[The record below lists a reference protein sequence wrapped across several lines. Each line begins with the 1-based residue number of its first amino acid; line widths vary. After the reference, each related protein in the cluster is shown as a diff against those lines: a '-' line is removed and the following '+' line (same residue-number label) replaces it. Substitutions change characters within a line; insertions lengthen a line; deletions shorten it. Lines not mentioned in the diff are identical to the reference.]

1 MDRHLLPE
9 EIDQLLD
16 GDVGFGTAP
25 LKMHVRACATCRAEL
40 DEARALVRQLEH
52 LPHFVP
58 STVFADR
65 VLSQVQVF
73 VPWHVA
79 ALDTVRGWMPR
90 TRTARA
96 FAWTGVGSA
105 AVVLTIVS
113 LFLLTRLDAVIFS
126 IDLAVGRVRAAV
138 GSGLADVVAAFF
150 GNAAVHAFRTS
161 GAIGVWVALT
171 LLLLFAAVTA
181 RAMRAV
187 VAGPR
192 RR

>member
-1 MDRHLLPE
+1 VDRHLLPE

>member
-25 LKMHVRACATCRAEL
+25 LKLHVRACATCRAEL

-52 LPHFVP
+52 LPHYTP
-58 STVFADR
+58 SAVFANR
-65 VLSQVQVF
+65 VLEQVQVF

-79 ALDTVRGWMPR
+79 ALDTLRGWMPR

-96 FAWTGVGSA
+96 FAWTGFASA
-105 AVVLTIVS
+105 AVVLTVVS
-113 LFLLTRLDAVIFS
+113 LWLLTRLDAVIFA
-126 IDLAVGRVRAAV
+126 IDMAVGRVRAGV
-138 GSGLADVVAAFF
+138 GSGVGDVVATLF
-150 GNAAVHAFRTS
+150 GSTVVHAFRTS
-161 GAIGVWVALT
+161 GAIGLWAALT
-171 LLLLFAAVTA
+171 FLLLFAAVTA
-181 RAMRAV
+181 RAMRTV

>member
-1 MDRHLLPE
+1 VDRHLLPE

-25 LKMHVRACATCRAEL
+25 LKLHVRACAECRAEL
-40 DEARALVRQLEH
+40 DQARALVRQLEH
-52 LPHFVP
+52 LPHLTP
-58 STVFADR
+58 SAVFADR
-65 VLSQVQVF
+65 VLQQVQVF

-79 ALDTVRGWMPR
+79 ALDTLRGWMPR

-96 FAWTGVGSA
+96 FAWTGFGSA
-105 AVVLTIVS
+105 AVVLTAVS
-113 LFLLTRLDAVIFS
+113 LWLLTRLDAVIFA
-126 IDLAVGRVRAAV
+126 IGMAVGRVRAAV
-138 GSGLADVVAAFF
+138 GGGIGDVVATLF
-150 GNAAVHAFRTS
+150 GSTAVHAFRTS
-161 GAIGVWVALT
+161 GTVGLWVALT
-171 LLLLFAAVTA
+171 VLLLFAAITA

>member
-73 VPWHVA
+73 VPWHVT

-105 AVVLTIVS
+105 AVVLTMVS

-187 VAGPR
+187 VTGPR

>member
-1 MDRHLLPE
+1 VDRHLLPE
-9 EIDQLLD
+9 EIDQLFD

>member
-105 AVVLTIVS
+105 AVVLTMVS

-187 VAGPR
+187 VTGPR

>member
-1 MDRHLLPE
+1 VDRHLLPE
-9 EIDQLLD
+9 EIDQLLG

-65 VLSQVQVF
+65 VLSQVRVF
-73 VPWHVA
+73 VPWHIT

-96 FAWTGVGSA
+96 FAWTGLGSA
-105 AVVLTIVS
+105 AVVLTMVS

>member
-25 LKMHVRACATCRAEL
+25 LKTHVRACATCRTEL

-52 LPHFVP
+52 LPHFMP
-58 STVFADR
+58 SALFADR
-65 VLSQVQVF
+65 VLEQVQVF
-73 VPWHVA
+73 VPWYVA
-79 ALDTVRGWMPR
+79 ALDTLRGWMPR
-90 TRTARA
+90 TRTGRA

-105 AVVLTIVS
+105 AVVLTVVS
-113 LFLLTRLDAVIFS
+113 LWLLTRLDAVIFA
-126 IDLAVGRVRAAV
+126 IDMALGRMRDAL
-138 GSGLADVVAAFF
+138 GSGIAEVVATLF
-150 GNAAVHAFRTS
+150 GGTAVHAFQTS
-161 GAIGVWVALT
+161 GAVGLWIAFTVV
-171 LLLLFAAVTA
+171 LLFAAITA

>member
-58 STVFADR
+58 STVLADR

-105 AVVLTIVS
+105 AVVLTMVS

-187 VAGPR
+187 VTGPR

>member
-40 DEARALVRQLEH
+40 DEARALVRRLEH

>member
-25 LKMHVRACATCRAEL
+25 LKVHLRACATCRAEL
-40 DEARALVRQLEH
+40 DDARALVRQLEH
-52 LPHFVP
+52 LPHLQP
-58 STVFADR
+58 STLFADR
-65 VLSQVQVF
+65 ILEQVQVF
-73 VPWHVA
+73 VPWHVT
-79 ALDTVRGWMPR
+79 ALDTLRGWMPR

-96 FAWTGVGSA
+96 FAWTGFGSA
-105 AVVLTIVS
+105 AVVLTVVS
-113 LFLLTRLDAVIFS
+113 LWLLTRLDAVIFA
-126 IDLAVGRVRAAV
+126 IDMAVGRVRTAV
-138 GSGLADVVAAFF
+138 GIGLADVVATLF
-150 GNAAVHAFRTS
+150 GSTAVHAFQTS
-161 GAIGVWVALT
+161 GAIGLWVALT
-171 LLLLFAAVTA
+171 VLLLLAAVTA

>member
-1 MDRHLLPE
+1 
-9 EIDQLLD
+9 
-16 GDVGFGTAP
+16 
-25 LKMHVRACATCRAEL
+25 
-40 DEARALVRQLEH
+40 
-52 LPHFVP
+52 
-58 STVFADR
+58 
-65 VLSQVQVF
+65 
-73 VPWHVA
+73 
-79 ALDTVRGWMPR
+79 
-90 TRTARA
+90 
-96 FAWTGVGSA
+96 
-105 AVVLTIVS
+105 VVLTIVS

-181 RAMRAV
+181 RAMLAV